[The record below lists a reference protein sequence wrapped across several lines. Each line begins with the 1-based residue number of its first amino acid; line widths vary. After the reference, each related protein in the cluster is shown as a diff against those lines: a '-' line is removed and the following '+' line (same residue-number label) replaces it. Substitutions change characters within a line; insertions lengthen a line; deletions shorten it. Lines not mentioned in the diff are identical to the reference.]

1 MERKRGIEV
10 ATAHSLTGLVDY
22 ADGAVVSKVLGKSAA
37 GNLTLFAF
45 DQDQE
50 LSEHSAPF
58 DAFVQVVDGQ
68 GEFTVGG
75 KPVAVSAGELILMP
89 AGIPHAV
96 KATTRFKMLLTM
108 FKGEPNAQ

>member
-1 MERKRGIEV
+1 MESKRNIEA
-10 ATAHSLTGLVDY
+10 ATAHNLADLVAY
-22 ADGAVVSKVLGKSAA
+22 ADGSVVSKVLGKSAA

-45 DQDQE
+45 DQGQE

-68 GEFTVGG
+68 GEFTIGG
-75 KPVAVSAGELILMP
+75 NPVAVAAGELILMP
-89 AGIPHAV
+89 ANIPHAV

-108 FKGEPNAQ
+108 FKAN